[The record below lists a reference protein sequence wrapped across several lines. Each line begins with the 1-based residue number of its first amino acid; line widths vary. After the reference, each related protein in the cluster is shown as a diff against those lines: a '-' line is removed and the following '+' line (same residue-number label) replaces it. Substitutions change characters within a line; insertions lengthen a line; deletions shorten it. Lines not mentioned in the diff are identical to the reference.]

1 MSAALAPWLQAP
13 LAQALALP
21 RAHAVLLA
29 SLPGLAA
36 FEAGQALAQAWL
48 CESTEASAET
58 RAEAGQGAQ
67 ACGRCQACHLFSQRS
82 HPDAHWLLP
91 AALRVQL
98 GWQEP
103 DDKSKPSQEIRI
115 DELRAMLGFA
125 QSTAGRS
132 RGKVVLIHPAEAM
145 NGVAANALL
154 KTLEEPGGRLRL
166 VLVSEA
172 VDDLLPT
179 VRSRCQTVHVTLPDA
194 AEGAAWLRAQHAG
207 LSELDA
213 AALLRG
219 AGQRPQQAL
228 AWLQA
233 GLSAPRLAEF
243 PRLVARGELGEF
255 TAWKP
260 RALID
265 LLQRLATDL
274 LRVTAG
280 AAPQYF
286 EPAQLPKARQA
297 APLQT
302 WAAELR
308 GASAH
313 AEHPLQ
319 WALWLEALGV
329 GAQAAL
335 RQACRSSP

>member
-1 MSAALAPWLQAP
+1 MQ
-13 LAQALALP
+13 
-21 RAHAVLLA
+21 V
-29 SLPGLAA
+29 
-36 FEAGQALAQAWL
+36 
-48 CESTEASAET
+48 
-58 RAEAGQGAQ
+58 
-67 ACGRCQACHLFSQRS
+67 
-82 HPDAHWLLP
+82 
-91 AALRVQL
+91 
-98 GWQEP
+98 
-103 DDKSKPSQEIRI
+103 
-115 DELRAMLGFA
+115 
-125 QSTAGRS
+125 
-132 RGKVVLIHPAEAM
+132 
-145 NGVAANALL
+145 
-154 KTLEEPGGRLRL
+154 
-166 VLVSEA
+166 
-172 VDDLLPT
+172 
-179 VRSRCQTVHVTLPDA
+179 
-194 AEGAAWLRAQHAG
+194 
-207 LSELDA
+207 
-213 AALLRG
+213 
-219 AGQRPQQAL
+219 
-228 AWLQA
+228 

-297 APLQT
+297 APLQA

-308 GASAH
+308 GARSH